1 MSLLNPDFNRPMS
14 NDNRDEYILVD
25 FHRALKNTNMCIL
38 KNLFKAAIDD
48 PEIVKIFPQLMNATS
63 LSIDQQ
69 YDFTAIYSPIGL
81 LRVLSNGKLSDT
93 TLQSYV
99 ENLMEPMELEYLH
112 TTRIQM
118 ILREFLQ
125 HDFTKKIYIRADNW
139 TNEMSLYVYEM
150 FKDMKGNDRI
160 TAVEGSL
167 EDCLR
172 DYFITTA
179 FISDSDSLHQVIVNE
194 PDLVKGRM
202 FIIIDGMMNLESE
215 NAEEGKTDYKYL
227 KEFESFQEKKIAAV
241 GFVYP
246 HCLPKG
252 PRPKNTLEE
261 DTENGTAESE

>member
-14 NDNRDEYILVD
+14 DDNRDEYILVD

-48 PEIVKIFPQLMNATS
+48 PEIVKIFPQLMKTTS

-81 LRVLSNGKLSDT
+81 LRVLSNGKLSDSM
-93 TLQSYV
+93 LESYA
-99 ENLMEPMELEYLH
+99 ETLMEPMELEYLH
-112 TTRIQM
+112 TTRIQLIM
-118 ILREFLQ
+118 REFLQ
-125 HDFTKKIYIRADNW
+125 HNFTKKIYIRADKW

-150 FKDMKGNDRI
+150 FKDVKGNDRI
-160 TAVEGSL
+160 VAVEGSL
-167 EDCLR
+167 KDCLA
-172 DYFITTA
+172 DYFVTTA
-179 FISDSDSLHQVIVNE
+179 FISDSESLHQVIVDE

-227 KEFESFQEKKIAAV
+227 KEFESLQEKKIAAI

-252 PRPKNTLEE
+252 PRPVNHIQEE
-261 DTENGTAESE
+261 TENGTAESE